1 VNTVERIS
9 HDEAR
14 ELLPWLV
21 NDSLDTRECDRVRE
35 HAMNCVIC
43 RRELADLRNLRA
55 SVAAANAAAIPAP
68 DMRRINARI
77 DAFMAREN
85 RGRRI
90 LARLREI
97 GGNPWRIVIAAQTAL
112 LVALATVWLWP
123 MAEEPE
129 FTTLTVSESL
139 PDGNY
144 FRVVFEP
151 NLSAADLSSLLE
163 SMHLTIVDGPSG
175 HGVYTLRLASPAS
188 EADRDALVASLL
200 SNADVRFA
208 QPVTIGATQ

>member
-1 VNTVERIS
+1 
-9 HDEAR
+9 
-14 ELLPWLV
+14 
-21 NDSLDTRECDRVRE
+21 
-35 HAMNCVIC
+35 
-43 RRELADLRNLRA
+43 
-55 SVAAANAAAIPAP
+55 
-68 DMRRINARI
+68 
-77 DAFMAREN
+77 
-85 RGRRI
+85 
-90 LARLREI
+90 LREI